1 LNVENRRYV
10 IIAFIITVGVIYT
23 FRLFY
28 MQVIDDSWSDR
39 AHKISEKRREIT
51 PPRAVIYDRNQ
62 TKIVA
67 NKTYFNLMVIEDKM
81 GEDFDTLGFAKLI
94 GWTTKEIHE
103 RFAEI
108 VKGEGIYYNKHNNT
122 RVSNY
127 QKIRPYP
134 FLKELTKEEMARI
147 APRLDAYPGFF
158 EEETSMRY
166 YPYPNAANILG
177 YLSEVNA
184 KEVKSDVFYKP
195 SYNIGRAGIERYYEK
210 ELRGLKGVHYVVRS
224 ALNNDVKKYE
234 NGIYDTVAQQAPP
247 IQLGIDIDL
256 QAYGERLM
264 QNKKG
269 CIVAIEP
276 KSGEIL
282 TMVSAPSFDPN
293 LLVGRKNVSKY
304 YPKLINDENKPLF
317 PRPTQ
322 AEYPPGSI
330 FKLVQ
335 SLVGLQ
341 EGVITP
347 NTGFPCNKSLVGC
360 HNHPAPN
367 SIARAVQY
375 SCNPYFY
382 YAVKKVIQQ
391 GKEQSK
397 FKDAA
402 IGLNLWERYMQ
413 SFGFGKKLNSDLTG
427 LRSGIIP
434 NTEFYNKWYGKNRWA
449 FSTIRSIAIG
459 QGEVKMT
466 PLHMAN
472 LAVIMANRGWYYD
485 PHFAKKIGDKPLFSF
500 HKNTTMVDKKYFEP
514 VISGMWR
521 VVNEDAGTARRAQI
535 EGIDVCG
542 KTGTVQNP
550 HGEDHSV
557 FIAFAPKDNPQI
569 AIAVIVENAGFG
581 GTWAAPIAS
590 LMIEKYLQNTCSSLK
605 KEARVLKAN
614 LMEQ

>member
-1 LNVENRRYV
+1 MNVENRRYV
-10 IIAFIITVGVIYT
+10 IIAFIITVGVMYI

-28 MQVIDDSWSDR
+28 MQVIDDSWSNR
-39 AHKISEKRREIT
+39 AHQISEKRREIT
-51 PPRAVIYDRNQ
+51 PPRAVIFDRNGI
-62 TKIVA
+62 KIVA

-81 GEDFDTLGFAKLI
+81 GPDFDTLSFAKLI
-94 GWTTKEIHE
+94 GWSKKQVHE
-103 RFAEI
+103 RFKEI
-108 VKGEGIYYNKHNNT
+108 VKGEGIYYNRHNDT
-122 RVSNY
+122 RISNY
-127 QKIRPYP
+127 QRIRPYP

-147 APRLDAYPGFF
+147 APYLDGFPGFF

-166 YPYPNAANILG
+166 YPYPNGANILG

-184 KEVKSDVFYKP
+184 REVKEDKFYKP
-195 SYNIGRAGIERYYEK
+195 SYNIGRSGIERFYEK

-234 NGIYDTVAQQAPP
+234 NGIYDTVARQAPS
-247 IQLGIDIDL
+247 IQLGIDIKL
-256 QAYGERLM
+256 QAYGEKLM

-282 TMVSAPSFDPN
+282 SMVSAPTFDPN
-293 LLVGRKNVSKY
+293 LLVGRKNVSEY
-304 YPKLINDENKPLF
+304 YPKLLKNKDKPLY

-341 EGVITP
+341 EGVLKA
-347 NTGFPCNKSLVGC
+347 NTGFTCNKSLVGC
-360 HNHPAPN
+360 HNHPTPS
-367 SIARAVQY
+367 SIQRAVQY

-382 YAVKKVIQQ
+382 YAVKKIIQQ
-391 GKEQSK
+391 GKQNSI

-402 IGLNLWERYMQ
+402 LGLNLWEKYMH
-413 SFGFGKKLNSDLTG
+413 SFGFGKKLKSDLTG
-427 LRSGIIP
+427 LRAGVIP
-434 NTEFYNKWYGKNRWA
+434 NPAFYDRWYGKHKWA
-449 FSTIRSIAIG
+449 FSTIRSISIG

-472 LAVIMANRGWYYD
+472 LAAIMANRGWYYD
-485 PHFAKKIGDKPLFSF
+485 PHFAKKIGEKPVRKFSK
-500 HKNTTMVDKKYFEP
+500 HQTMVESKYFEP
-514 VISGMWR
+514 VIQGMWK
-521 VVNEDAGTARRAQI
+521 VVNEDTGTGGRAQI
-535 EGIDVCG
+535 EGIEVCG

-550 HGEDHSV
+550 HGKDHSV
-557 FIAFAPKDNPQI
+557 FIAFAPMQNPVI

-590 LMIEKYLQNTCSSLK
+590 LMIENYLLK
-605 KEARVLKAN
+605 SCKQPEKEIRVLEAN
-614 LMEQ
+614 LLDP

>member
-1 LNVENRRYV
+1 MY
-10 IIAFIITVGVIYT
+10 I

-28 MQVIDDSWSDR
+28 MQVIDDSWSNR
-39 AHKISEKRREIT
+39 AHQISEKRREIT

-81 GEDFDTLGFAKLI
+81 GENFDTLGFAELI
-94 GWTTKEIHE
+94 GWSVQDIHT

-108 VKGEGIYYNKHNNT
+108 IKGEGIYYNKHNDT

-127 QKIRPYP
+127 QRIRPYP

-166 YPYPNAANILG
+166 YPFPNAANILG

-184 KEVKSDVFYKP
+184 KEVKADPFYKP

-234 NGIYDTVAQQAPP
+234 NGMFDTVAKQSPP
-247 IQLGIDIDL
+247 IQLGLDIQL
-256 QAYGERLM
+256 QAYGEKLM

-282 TMVSAPSFDPN
+282 TMVSAPSYDPN
-293 LLVGRKNVSKY
+293 LLVGRKNVSAF
-304 YPKLINDENKPLF
+304 YPKLISDANKPLY

-341 EGVITP
+341 EGVLEP

-360 HNHPAPN
+360 HNHPAPS
-367 SIARAVQY
+367 SISKAVQY

-391 GKEQSK
+391 GKEKSIY
-397 FKDAA
+397 KDAA
-402 IGLNLWERYMQ
+402 LGLNLWERYMH
-413 SFGFGKKLNSDLTG
+413 SFGFGEKLKSDLTG
-427 LRSGIIP
+427 LRAGVIP
-434 NTEFYNKWYGKNRWA
+434 NTAFYDNWYGKNRWA
-449 FSTIRSIAIG
+449 FSYIRSNAIG

-472 LAVIMANRGWYYD
+472 LAAIMANRGWYYD
-485 PHFAKKIGDKPLFSF
+485 PHFAKKIGNKPLDNFKRNKTLIDEK
-500 HKNTTMVDKKYFEP
+500 HFES

-521 VVNEDAGTARRAQI
+521 VVNQDAGTGRRAQI
-535 EGIDVCG
+535 DGIDVCG

-557 FIAFAPKDNPQI
+557 FIAFAPKENPKI

-590 LMIEKYLQNTCSSLK
+590 LMIEKYLLKTCNSPQ
-605 KEARVLKAN
+605 KEARVVKAN
-614 LMEQ
+614 LIEP